1 MNLINF
7 KSFHVNLFNLF
18 NPSRALAKVFKLAVT
33 SKRLVA
39 ADNAARHLTMWISQD
54 YPVRGSKRTYFLA
67 DGDAYD
73 MKITQLS
80 FLYLLMLAEISVLV
94 STFRSKQQFKIYED
108 KIGQDKS
115 LE

>member
-1 MNLINF
+1 MDFSGL
-7 KSFHVNLFNLF
+7 S
-18 NPSRALAKVFKLAVT
+18 T
-33 SKRLVA
+33 SWLE
-39 ADNAARHLTMWISQD
+39 
-54 YPVRGSKRTYFLA
+54 RTYFLA